1 MTGSSRVFV
10 NGVGLDVPAGATTLD
25 AVRSWSADVADAI
38 VRGESII
45 TDSRGLPAPADAP
58 IQAGAI
64 FRVIPV
70 RDRPAAR
77 DRLAADSPPAAAAR
91 AGTEES

>member
-1 MTGSSRVFV
+1 VSGSSRVFV
-10 NGVGLDVPAGATTLD
+10 NGVGLDVLPGATALD
-25 AVRSWSADVADAI
+25 AVRGWSADAADA
-38 VRGESII
+38 VARGASVI

-70 RDRPAAR
+70 RARSAVAAR
-77 DRLAADSPPAAAAR
+77 DDS
-91 AGTEES
+91 EEP